1 MKNAMKYKRVFVLG
15 GTTEGKELSKWL
27 IEKGIAVWLS
37 VATAYGKEQM
47 QEVKGVH
54 LIEERLD
61 EEAMIKLLAKECFEC
76 VIDATHPYAQL
87 VTQNIRV
94 ACEKTKTLYK
104 RVIRTGYEKE
114 ENIWYFKTV
123 QEIIAF
129 LEDTKGHILLTTG
142 SKDLEA
148 FTALSNYQE
157 RLYARMLPMPKII
170 ESALARGYLMSHLIC
185 MQGPFSS
192 EMNEA
197 LLTHIEAAYLVTKD
211 SGDVGGMEEKVKAAL
226 KLGVKVICLE
236 RPLQEQGLSLEQ
248 LYKWLEEV

>member
-1 MKNAMKYKRVFVLG
+1 MKYKKVFVLG

-27 IEKGIAVWLS
+27 IEKGIVVWLS
-37 VATAYGKEQM
+37 VATPYGKEQM

-61 EEAMIKLLAKECFEC
+61 EEEMIRLLKEEGFEC
-76 VIDATHPYAQL
+76 IIDATHPYAQL
-87 VTQNIRV
+87 VTQNIRS
-94 ACEKTKTLYK
+94 ACEKTDSLYK
-104 RVIRTGYEKE
+104 RVIRKCYTKE
-114 ENIWYFKTV
+114 ENVWYFKTV
-123 QEIIAF
+123 QEIVAF

-148 FTALSNYQE
+148 FTALSCYQE

-170 ESALARGYLMSHLIC
+170 EAALASGYLMSHLIC

-197 LLTHIEAAYLVTKD
+197 ILTHIGATYLVTKD
-211 SGDVGGMEEKVKAAL
+211 SGDLGGMEEKVKAAL

-236 RPLQEQGLSLEQ
+236 RPLQEDGLSLEA
-248 LYKWLEEV
+248 LYRWLEEV